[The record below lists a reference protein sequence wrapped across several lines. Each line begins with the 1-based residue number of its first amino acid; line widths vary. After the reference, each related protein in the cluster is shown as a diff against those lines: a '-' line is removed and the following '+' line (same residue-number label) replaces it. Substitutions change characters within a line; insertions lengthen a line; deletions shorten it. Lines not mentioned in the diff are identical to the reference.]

1 MRKKIEEAL
10 TEFLTDIKI
19 PEKAQKKGIP
29 LVTLVY
35 KEGDKAVLLKALPLP
50 VADTRTEKKEFMGK
64 ELLYRVDYF
73 REGERRLAFGVL
85 PKIKEAASFL
95 KLLENATVK
104 GGGRE
109 NGTIKSSSKM
119 SGDRS
124 LCEYLKFHLALC
136 ALEAVA
142 GDELSL
148 AAFMKREEE
157 KSGSLYLSANIA
169 YYSEVL
175 SYVRTGRDILNACTP
190 DTALPPFPDRSA
202 FMDRWYREKGQGS
215 L

>member
-10 TEFLTDIKI
+10 TEFLAGIKI
-19 PEKAQKKGIP
+19 PEKAKKKGIP
-29 LVTLVY
+29 LVTFVY
-35 KEGDKAVLLKALPLP
+35 REGDKAVLLKALPLP
-50 VADTRTEKKEFMGK
+50 VADARTEKNEFMGK

-73 REGERRLAFGVL
+73 REGEKRLAFGVL
-85 PKIKEAASFL
+85 PKIKEAAPFL
-95 KLLENATVK
+95 TLLETAI
-104 GGGRE
+104 G
-109 NGTIKSSSKM
+109 NGNKKA
-119 SGDRS
+119 GDRS

-148 AAFMKREEE
+148 AGFMKREEE
-157 KSGSLYLSANIA
+157 KSGSLSLSASIA

-202 FMDRWYREKGQGS
+202 FMARWYREKGQGS